1 MSRWPEE
8 DDQIQ
13 SFEQLRQKLTE
24 IASACRE
31 SIWYRKNTTELE
43 KNIRTSKQDMKVRT
57 QKDIQD
63 ALSLGYTLQFKVG
76 RVCWVGQ
83 QVGTYCD
90 EVSGLIFDEIQKM

>member
-1 MSRWPEE
+1 MYELAETEVSIMSRWPDE

-31 SIWYRKNTTELE
+31 SIWYNKNTTELE

-57 QKDIQD
+57 QKDIREVK
-63 ALSLGYTLQFKVG
+63 LYG
-76 RVCWVGQ
+76 RPGR
-83 QVGTYCD
+83 
-90 EVSGLIFDEIQKM
+90 